1 MEKQI
6 TEEKINDFTLQ
17 VTIQEPT
24 PVPVTPEPVVK
35 TYDRRFLEQQL
46 IDIQAQWDS
55 QVESLENQI
64 NNINIQQQANID
76 EVKSLLKLCDENNIV
91 LEVKEEVKEVEEIKE
106 VKPVK
111 EVLQEEVIEK

>member
-6 TEEKINDFTLQ
+6 TAEKLNDFTLQ

-46 IDIQAQWDS
+46 IDIQTQWDS

-64 NNINIQQQANID
+64 NSINIQQQANID
-76 EVKSLLKLCDENNIV
+76 EVKSLLKLCDENNII
-91 LEVKEEVKEVEEIKE
+91 LEVKEEVKEVEPVEE
-106 VKPVK
+106 VK
-111 EVLQEEVIEK
+111 EVLQEEKSML